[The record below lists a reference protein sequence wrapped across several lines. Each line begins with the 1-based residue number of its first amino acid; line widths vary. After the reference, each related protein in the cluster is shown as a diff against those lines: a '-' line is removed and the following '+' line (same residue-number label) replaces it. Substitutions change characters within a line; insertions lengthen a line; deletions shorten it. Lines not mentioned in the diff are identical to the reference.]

1 MEMRKEWKHYQF
13 LEHFQQEADHDL
25 YNDHHLVDFME
36 EKWGQMESFRYRQQ
50 NHLEKELMQQ
60 STCCLWAV
68 QLRVLIVVNLN
79 DL

>member
-1 MEMRKEWKHYQF
+1 MERKQYQF
-13 LEHFQQEADHDL
+13 LEDFQQEADHVLD
-25 YNDHHLVDFME
+25 NDHHLVDFRE
-36 EKWGQMESFRYRQQ
+36 EKQGQMESFRYCQKI
-50 NHLEKELMQQ
+50 HLEKVLMQR